1 MADSLTSFVNVKLS
15 ITPEGGTKTTTQC
28 MFDLSG
34 LGSSRSVDKKKCL
47 NDKTLIAVGMKEYE
61 TLNFSLP
68 YSETSGDFHEV
79 AVGEYDANNM
89 VAIEV
94 EFDNMPNLGTNG
106 TLINGNAYVT
116 SYKPGNDSN
125 SIVSSFTVDWDGEP
139 VITKAV

>member
-15 ITPEGGTKTTTQC
+15 ITPAGGTKTTTQC

-68 YSETSGDFHEV
+68 YSETADEFHEV
-79 AVGEYDANNM
+79 AVGEYDANKR

-94 EFDNMPNLGTNG
+94 EFDNMPDGGAAGTKISG
-106 TLINGNAYVT
+106 DAYVT
-116 SYKPGNDSN
+116 SYKPNNDSN

-139 VITKAV
+139 IIAKAV